1 MYNSTELLVQL
12 QFSMLC
18 QTAGLGT
25 RRVDATALVTSTQ
38 LYKVLLWAYL
48 LVVQVVPDGVR
59 ELGDNTTGTYSMHV
73 CHARLAGRN
82 PCVGL
87 GGA

>member
-1 MYNSTELLVQL
+1 MLVNLRVSAHIELTQPF
-12 QFSMLC
+12 FSP
-18 QTAGLGT
+18 
-25 RRVDATALVTSTQ
+25 STQ
-38 LYKVLLWAYL
+38 LCKVLLWAYL

-73 CHARLAGRN
+73 CRARLAGRN
-82 PCVGL
+82 PCVGW

>member
-18 QTAGLGT
+18 RTAGLST
-25 RRVDATALVTSTQ
+25 HRVDATALVTSTQ

-59 ELGDNTTGTYSMHV
+59 ELGDNTTGTYSMPGL
-73 CHARLAGRN
+73 CLAI
-82 PCVGL
+82 VSGL
-87 GGA
+87 CLATVPVE

>member
-18 QTAGLGT
+18 QTAGIGT
-25 RRVDATALVTSTQ
+25 HRVDATALVTSTQ

-59 ELGDNTTGTYSMHV
+59 ELGEQLISTHV
-73 CHARLAGRN
+73 NALS
-82 PCVGL
+82 P
-87 GGA
+87 

>member
-18 QTAGLGT
+18 QTAGIGT
-25 RRVDATALVTSTQ
+25 HRVDATALVTSTQ

-59 ELGDNTTGTYSMHV
+59 ELGDNMCAV
-73 CHARLAGRN
+73 HA
-82 PCVGL
+82 
-87 GGA
+87 